1 MADREVEELLRFYR
15 DGRREGS
22 FDSGIQFA
30 LERLLA
36 DPKLLFRIERDPVDV
51 GPDAVYGIGDFE
63 LASRLSFFLWSSV
76 PDEELLEIAEDG
88 RLNESTVLETQV
100 RRMLKDP
107 RAHSLITNFAAQW
120 LYLRNVDQA
129 NPEAEVMN
137 VVNHIA
143 DNQRADAIDKLQDLL
158 YARSSDAIGKYK
170 QSVANTLFDEP
181 EIEDKLEEPSN
192 ETDNGSD

>member
-1 MADREVEELLRFYR
+1 MTE
-15 DGRREGS
+15 
-22 FDSGIQFA
+22 
-30 LERLLA
+30 
-36 DPKLLFRIERDPVDV
+36 
-51 GPDAVYGIGDFE
+51 
-63 LASRLSFFLWSSV
+63 
-76 PDEELLEIAEDG
+76 
-88 RLNESTVLETQV
+88 NNTT
-100 RRMLKDP
+100 
-107 RAHSLITNFAAQW
+107 
-120 LYLRNVDQA
+120 VDQA

-181 EIEDKLEEPSN
+181 EVEDKPEEPSN